1 MIPHHSFVPDKNACP
16 DSLRESARLA
26 PDFSLARTRVFQTEP
41 LIHCITHPIVINDCA
56 NAVLA
61 LGARPI
67 MAEHP
72 REAAR
77 IAAMA
82 SALTVSLGNIT
93 DARAAS
99 MMLAGK
105 ERAAVLDLVGI
116 TCSPFRMELAKTFI
130 RDCHPAIIKGNASEI
145 RAIAGSRF
153 HDSGIDVSAA
163 DAVTKDNPSAQC
175 QMAEILLQCARQNHA
190 VVLATGEVD
199 MIADWENNEVYLV
212 ENGSPLM
219 AKITGTGCMLTCI
232 AGVYL
237 AVSRPLI
244 AALLA
249 AVTMGIAGELAA
261 VPANTEP
268 SAASP
273 ERIGLGT
280 YHIRLLDELS
290 LLTDQ
295 ILFDRMKI
303 RRETFPQP

>member
-1 MIPHHSFVPDKNACP
+1 
-16 DSLRESARLA
+16 
-26 PDFSLARTRVFQTEP
+26 
-41 LIHCITHPIVINDCA
+41 
-56 NAVLA
+56 
-61 LGARPI
+61 
-67 MAEHP
+67 
-72 REAAR
+72 
-77 IAAMA
+77 MA

-93 DARAAS
+93 DARAES
-99 MMLAGK
+99 IMLAGK

-145 RAIAGSRF
+145 RAIAGSGF

-163 DAVTKDNPSAQC
+163 DAVTRDNLPAQR
-175 QMAEILLQCARQNHA
+175 QMSEILLQCARQNHA

-199 MIADWENNEVYLV
+199 MIADWESSAVYLV

-219 AKITGTGCMLTCI
+219 ARITGTGCMLTCI

-237 AVSRPLI
+237 AVTQPLT

-249 AVTMGIAGELAA
+249 AASLGIAGELAA
-261 VPANTEP
+261 APTGAETP
-268 SAASP
+268 AASR

-290 LLTDQ
+290 LLTDE
-295 ILFDRMKI
+295 LLLKRMKI
-303 RRETFPQP
+303 RQIDFPEF